1 MVNDLFHS
9 YPDHLL
15 VDIAAVHSV
24 QVHVPFVQVQG
35 SERRIRNLQQQV
47 KYGMDLHL
55 HFGFMSWTLLYSLA
69 KTPPPPPQHLD
80 SYFLFIYF
88 MKIIQTFLF
97 QTDYLWKNK

>member
-1 MVNDLFHS
+1 MKIRKENSRKKGPNDVMVNDLFHS

-55 HFGFMSWTLLYSLA
+55 HFGFMS
-69 KTPPPPPQHLD
+69 
-80 SYFLFIYF
+80 
-88 MKIIQTFLF
+88 
-97 QTDYLWKNK
+97 